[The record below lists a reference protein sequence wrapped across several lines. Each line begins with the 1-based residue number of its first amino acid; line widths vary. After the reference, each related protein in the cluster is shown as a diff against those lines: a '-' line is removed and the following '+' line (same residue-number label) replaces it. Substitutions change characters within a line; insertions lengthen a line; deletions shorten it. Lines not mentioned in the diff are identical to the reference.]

1 MDKPVNEHAGWRI
14 EVTADQ
20 RARALEKVALHGP
33 YDRKQDEEESLCEAI
48 CEVVVADILEIP
60 AIMLGGHVVLRTR
73 LIPAA
78 NSDLI
83 LLQGD
88 KERADMPFVLAHALK
103 PEGSACFVKGWMYG
117 REGLKRKYW
126 RDLDEYKPHGACF
139 IPPEELRDVA
149 DLVLE
154 LRRKQ

>member
-1 MDKPVNEHAGWRI
+1 MDKRVNEHAGWRI

-20 RARALEKVALHGP
+20 RARALEKVALRGP
-33 YDRKQDEEESLCEAI
+33 YDPKQDEGQSLCEAI
-48 CEVVVADILEIP
+48 CEVVVADLLDLP
-60 AIMLGGHVVLRTR
+60 VNMLGGHIVLRTR

-83 LLQGD
+83 LHQSD
-88 KERADMPFVLAHALK
+88 KDKAERPFVLAHALK
-103 PEGSACFVKGWMYG
+103 PEGSACFVKGWIYG
-117 REGLKRKYW
+117 REGLKRRYW
-126 RDLDEYKPHGACF
+126 RDLEEYKPHGACF

-149 DLVLE
+149 ELIE